1 MKNNKNRTNSWRRK
15 INKKNIADQNDK
27 IVACERLAKD
37 YNVSKVEL
45 LLQYEK
51 FKREHSNGEI
61 SKEKFLLEEKEWQ
74 SLLLKQI
81 LTRSKQDKRT
91 GDSKIYISWLEKSRS
106 CHKSAD
112 LKICPTCK
120 GQNSS
125 YDLFL
130 TSSDYVTLS
139 CHRPCH

>member
-1 MKNNKNRTNSWRRK
+1 MRNKKNRKNSWSKK
-15 INKKNIADQNDK
+15 INKKNIADQNAK

-51 FKREHSNGEI
+51 FKREHGNGEI

-81 LTRSKQDKRT
+81 LTRSDRDKRT
-91 GDSKIYISWLEKSRS
+91 DDSRMYISWFDCL
-106 CHKSAD
+106 D
-112 LKICPTCK
+112 
-120 GQNSS
+120 
-125 YDLFL
+125 
-130 TSSDYVTLS
+130 S
-139 CHRPCH
+139 CHRLCH